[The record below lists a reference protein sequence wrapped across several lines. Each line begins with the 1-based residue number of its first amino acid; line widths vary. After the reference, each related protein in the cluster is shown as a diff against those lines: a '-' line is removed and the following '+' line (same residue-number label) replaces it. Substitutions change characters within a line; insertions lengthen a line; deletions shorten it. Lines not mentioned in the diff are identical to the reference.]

1 MDLARL
7 LDGRDV
13 PALLAR
19 ASDVLDAKGIMIWSA
34 DAASAELRPSLAH
47 GYSEKVLRK
56 LQPLA
61 MADENITSQTFRT
74 MKPQWMNGNHGSE
87 SMAIAVP
94 LISTGG
100 CVGVMA
106 AEIRHNRSQAD
117 IMALA
122 RIIAAQFATIIGPS
136 DEALSRRPKR
146 RTLSPTRR
154 SVLRTLT
161 PAAFSFR
168 RIY

>member
-1 MDLARL
+1 
-7 LDGRDV
+7 
-13 PALLAR
+13 
-19 ASDVLDAKGIMIWSA
+19 MIWSA

-56 LQPLA
+56 LQPLG
-61 MADENITSQTFRT
+61 MADENITSSDVPDDAAAVDEWESRR
-74 MKPQWMNGNHGSE
+74 G

-106 AEIRHNRSQAD
+106 AEIRHSRSQAD

-122 RIIAAQFATIIGPS
+122 RIIAAQFATIIGPA
-136 DEALSRRPKR
+136 DDALSK
-146 RTLSPTRR
+146 
-154 SVLRTLT
+154 V
-161 PAAFSFR
+161 AKA
-168 RIY
+168 